1 MYALVSAL
9 LFVAYFVFA
18 FPYSGLPYRL
28 FTGYLHAYAV
38 ASAAVLH
45 LFDSQVAVSE
55 NDIVG
60 PTSLAIVRGC
70 DGTEVLILFA
80 AAVIASRPHS
90 WRQRAVGVVAG
101 IAALSAANVVRIC
114 SLYFIAIRSP
124 SAMQLWHLELWPLIL
139 IAIAVALYVG
149 WIRWATTRQEA
160 RAT

>member
-9 LFVAYFVFA
+9 LFVAYFVFT
-18 FPYSGLPYRL
+18 FPYSGLPYCL

-38 ASAAVLH
+38 TSAAVLH

-60 PTSLAIVRGC
+60 RTSLAIVRGC

-80 AAVIASRPHS
+80 AAVIASWPHS

-101 IAALSAANVVRIC
+101 SAALSTANVVRIC
-114 SLYFIAIRSP
+114 SLYFVAVRSP

-139 IAIAVALYVG
+139 IASAIALYVG

-160 RAT
+160 RPT